1 MQQTLPAGTLAV
13 PVTPATGRLAFA
25 LLEPRSDDGVVAWN
39 LLDEHIEASAFLERE
54 NPLKQRRPQAP
65 SP

>member
-39 LLDEHIEASAFLERE
+39 LLDEHIEASAIYPILRG
-54 NPLKQRRPQAP
+54 QAEP
-65 SP
+65 